1 MPQSPALC
9 ALVFM
14 CLSDMP
20 LEIAKDRA
28 RRKEVAHQRRSKFKK
43 VTFLV
48 SSSILMLTEALLFG
62 LSIAQTCLE

>member
-1 MPQSPALC
+1 MPWSPALSVF
-9 ALVFM
+9 VFM

-20 LEIAKDRA
+20 LEIAKRERA
-28 RRKEVAHQRRSKFKK
+28 AERGGASKFKK

-48 SSSILMLTEALLFG
+48 SSSILVLTEALLFG

>member
-1 MPQSPALC
+1 MLWPPALC
-9 ALVFM
+9 VLVLM

-20 LEIAKDRA
+20 LEIANERV

-48 SSSILMLTEALLFG
+48 SSSILALTEALLFG
-62 LSIAQTCLE
+62 LSIAETCLE